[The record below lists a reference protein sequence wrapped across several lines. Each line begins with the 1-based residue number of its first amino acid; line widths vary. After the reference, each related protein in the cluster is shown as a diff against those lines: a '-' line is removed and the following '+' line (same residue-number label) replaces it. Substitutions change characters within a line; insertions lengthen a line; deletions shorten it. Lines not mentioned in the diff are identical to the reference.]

1 VARGPDEAA
10 EDMDALGIQF
20 AADEEGEADEKADP
34 LFEVWPENWP
44 ALELFLDCSTQWRCV
59 AMPEGTAGMVSAIWS
74 RIVRTGLDYTA
85 VRSALMMRRV
95 PVKWQGELLD
105 DLQAMEYAA
114 LDEMRIRRED
124 ASA

>member
-1 VARGPDEAA
+1 
-10 EDMDALGIQF
+10 MDALGIQF
-20 AADEEGEADEKADP
+20 HAGEDGEADEKPDP
-34 LFEVWPENWP
+34 LFDVWPENWP
-44 ALELFLDCSTQWRCV
+44 AVELFLDVSTQWRCV

-85 VRSALMMRRV
+85 VRATLGMRRV
-95 PVKWQGELLD
+95 PARQHGELLD

-114 LDEMRIRRED
+114 LDEMRIRREE